1 MNEKK
6 KERKNEREKERVEE
20 RKRGTEE
27 ERKMERKN
35 NRSKIR
41 ERSETL
47 PSELRVLCTTC
58 PTPKLLRLQPARLSL
73 YSITQYEVYK
83 AILSCNIS

>member
-1 MNEKK
+1 MKKRK
-6 KERKNEREKERVEE
+6 KERKKERVEE
-20 RKRGTEE
+20 RKRGTKE
-27 ERKMERKN
+27 ERKKERKN

-41 ERSETL
+41 GRSETL

>member
-6 KERKNEREKERVEE
+6 KERKRERKKEWKREREEQRKKERRKE
-20 RKRGTEE
+20 RT
-27 ERKMERKN
+27 
-35 NRSKIR
+35 I
-41 ERSETL
+41 ETL

>member
-6 KERKNEREKERVEE
+6 KERKKERKKEWKREREEQRKKER
-20 RKRGTEE
+20 RK
-27 ERKMERKN
+27 ERKN